1 MDLLTGRA
9 PSAPSMFH
17 GGLYIPRERDL
28 VSWNKNTAPLGGG
41 VRSFHRGPS
50 GLAGPLVQAAAYC
63 QLVHLLSGLLH
74 VFQLALN
81 VRDQVALLLD
91 HLVL

>member
-1 MDLLTGRA
+1 MDLLTGRG

-17 GGLYIPRERDL
+17 GDLYIPRERDL
-28 VSWNKNTAPLGGG
+28 VSWSKNTAPLGGG

-50 GLAGPLVQAAAYC
+50 ALAGPLVQAAAYC

-74 VFQLALN
+74 AFQLALN
-81 VRDQVALLLD
+81 VRDQITLLLD